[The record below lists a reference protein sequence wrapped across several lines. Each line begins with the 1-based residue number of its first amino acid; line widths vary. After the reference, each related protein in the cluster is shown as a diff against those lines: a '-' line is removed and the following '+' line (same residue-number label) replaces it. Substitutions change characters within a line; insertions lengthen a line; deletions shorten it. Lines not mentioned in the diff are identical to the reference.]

1 MAADGSVI
9 IETRVNDQNVEV
21 TFKDIQ
27 NSAKRMSTF
36 IEGAEEKTRIAV
48 QKQIDTFSKLNNQYA
63 LQEKKVNEL
72 KQKVA
77 DYGQQKI
84 STEEYKEIQAQ
95 ISKASVKLDE
105 LTGKQE
111 RFLATGGSK
120 DSRTYKN
127 MQYDIEELTNT
138 VAIAKGELE
147 DLENT
152 GKAFT
157 SGIDT
162 EQAQNAISNLERE
175 EAKLIDMGNRLN
187 TSFDSVKRKV
197 VDTVMRTLDEKAK
210 KMDKTFSQSAEN
222 INEFNH
228 TTSESAQ
235 YVGMLKS
242 AFLGLKMAIRAPVS
256 LMQKFGTALKERG
269 PQIAAAG
276 VRSLN
281 AAFKKL
287 GRIVNNLFKKFMK
300 LTSGAIVGGLKKLS
314 SGIFGI
320 NKSANKSTSALGN
333 MTKALKTILK
343 YTVGIRSLY
352 ILVNK
357 IRSAIVEGFKNL
369 AQYSDSTNAS
379 ISMLMSSMTRLKNSL
394 ATAFNPILQVAA
406 PALTKLIDLCSKAAT
421 SVGMFFAAL
430 SGQKTFT
437 RAKAVNQD
445 YAKSLES
452 TSTSTNK
459 AAKAAEKQTKAL
471 QKAQKA
477 AKGDVAEFDELN
489 IMQKNTADTAS
500 DLADTVSDNGISPS
514 DMFED
519 VPIESKIKDLAN
531 KLKKYIKS
539 EDWKGLGEYIAKQL
553 NKGLKKVYDA
563 INWKNA
569 GPKIT
574 KFCKAFTE
582 SFNSLVDNLD
592 WDLLGRTIGAGINTL
607 VRTFNLLFGPDG
619 IDFENLGKKF
629 STGLRGMLDEV
640 SWTELGNAL
649 GNKFMI
655 LWKTLEGFVDDMST
669 KNQEGLTGWQ
679 QLGDA
684 IADTLNGTFD
694 RISFKDMAHTVA
706 TGING
711 VFAALQKAVDEF
723 NWEEFTQN
731 IKDGI
736 SEFLQTTDWQAN
748 GKALG
753 DFIKHLCETIR
764 GVMTKENFK
773 ELGEGI
779 GQFLSELPWEEMLTT
794 AAGAIMD
801 ALSGLL
807 EGLSETSAGKVA
819 AALAAALI
827 GTKVVSI
834 VAGAFSTLFGKSI
847 ASGIGTALGGTLL
860 KGGLLAGAGFGGFK
874 FGEWL
879 STKFFGGEKKSA
891 SEFVEDNI
899 IGYQKGD
906 ITGAINEWF
915 KDVFGGVKLSDADL
929 QVYQQWE
936 DAIMIMVKTAD
947 ITGQQGY
954 QLLTYMDSFK
964 NGGES
969 TSLAILEMKNKMDDL
984 GISTKTF
991 EEALNGTAQSTENL
1005 KNSTETATE
1014 KTQGFSQAMQE
1025 TDTSTLIE
1033 KLNSLRYASDKV
1045 SFADLILKSA
1055 DAIDQ
1060 MGGIWENGKQILG
1073 EKALAI
1079 HNEIVNN
1086 GLNPDKDGF
1095 YTLANGQMVQYG
1107 QGIKDYESTLKQQ
1120 TKDTLDSSVIASI
1133 QEALPEQE
1141 KIGGDTGNHFI
1152 EGYTAALIGNNR
1164 VKTAYKDALDGIDT
1178 TSAKEK
1184 AKSDGEEL
1192 AKNTGSGFKKGM
1204 EAVSAEVTESV
1215 NNMLEDDVKDP
1226 VKKSLDIHSPSG
1238 WFAQM
1243 ATYCGQGFGNKLE
1256 VAFAST
1262 FDFFRNF
1269 RTRIN
1274 NNIGSLY
1281 TIGYNVMVGMNNG
1294 MVAGASVMY
1303 NNAKIITSNVSNIFR
1318 NAWKIHSPSRVAGEI
1333 GGYFMEGM
1341 YNKME
1346 EWSNKI
1352 LNMLGNFGNSVTNGM
1367 KLDIPELK
1375 VPVSLTLPKSNLQSY
1390 MPVMASGTIVPPKT
1404 SYTKKT
1410 DTQELEEMIQKVMM
1424 SLPSN
1429 NTKTDDSGIVQSLKE
1444 AISGMTVTT
1453 DGRIIGYLQEKNQQ
1467 DLNRGGTGLFPSYA

>member
-27 NSAKRMSTF
+27 NSAKRMSTS
-36 IEGAEEKTRIAV
+36 IASAEEKTRIAI

-77 DYGQQKI
+77 AYSQQKI
-84 STEEYKEIQAQ
+84 PTADYKEVQEQ
-95 ISKASVKLDE
+95 IGRASAKLSE
-105 LTGKQE
+105 LTARQE
-111 RFLATGGSK
+111 RFLATGGSQNSK
-120 DSRTYKN
+120 SYKN

-138 VAIAKGELE
+138 VAMAKGELK
-147 DLENT
+147 DLEDT

-157 SGIDT
+157 SGINT
-162 EQAQNAISNLERE
+162 EQAQKDISNLERE
-175 EAKLIDMGNRLN
+175 EAKLLDMGNRVQ
-187 TSFDSVKRKV
+187 TSFDSVNQK
-197 VDTVMRTLDEKAK
+197 
-210 KMDKTFSQSAEN
+210 
-222 INEFNH
+222 INECGGEI
-228 TTSESAQ
+228 TRSARESTQ

-242 AFLGLKMAIRAPVS
+242 VFLGLKMAIRAPVS

-394 ATAFNPILQVAA
+394 ATAFNPILQVAT
-406 PALTKLIDLCSKAAT
+406 PVLTKLIDLCSKAAT

-459 AAKAAEKQTKAL
+459 AAKAAEKQAKAL

-519 VPIESKIKDLAN
+519 VPIENKIKDLAN

-655 LWKTLEGFVDDMST
+655 LWKTLEGFVDAMST

-736 SEFLQTTDWQAN
+736 SEFLQTTDWKAN

-773 ELGEGI
+773 ELGEGM

-915 KDVFGGVKLSDADL
+915 KDVFDGVKLSDADL

-936 DAIMIMVKTAD
+936 DTIMSMVKTAD

-954 QLLTYMDSFK
+954 QLLTYMDSLK
-964 NGGES
+964 NDGES
-969 TSLAILEMKNKMDDL
+969 TSLAILEMKDKMDDL

-1120 TKDTLDSSVIASI
+1120 TKETLDSSVIASI

-1204 EAVSAEVTESV
+1204 EAVSTEVTESV

-1243 ATYCGQGFGNKLE
+1243 AAYCGQGFGNKLE
-1256 VAFAST
+1256 AAFTPT

-1269 RTRIN
+1269 RIRIN

-1281 TIGYNVMVGMNNG
+1281 TIGYNVMIGMNNG

-1303 NNAKIITSNVSNIFR
+1303 NNAKIIASNVSNTFR

-1333 GGYFMEGM
+1333 GGYFMKGM

-1444 AISGMTVTT
+1444 AISGMTVTA
-1453 DGRIIGYLQEKNQQ
+1453 DGRIIGYLQEKNLQ
-1467 DLNRGGTGLFPSYA
+1467 DLNRGGPGLFPSYA

>member
-27 NSAKRMSTF
+27 NSAKRMSTS
-36 IEGAEEKTRIAV
+36 IASAEEKTRIAI

-77 DYGQQKI
+77 AYSQQKI
-84 STEEYKEIQAQ
+84 PTVDYKEVQEQ
-95 ISKASVKLDE
+95 IGRASAKLSE
-105 LTGKQE
+105 LTARQE
-111 RFLATGGSK
+111 RFLATGGSQNSK
-120 DSRTYKN
+120 SYKN

-138 VAIAKGELE
+138 VAMAKGELK
-147 DLENT
+147 DLEDM

-157 SGIDT
+157 SGINT
-162 EQAQNAISNLERE
+162 EQAQKDISNLERE
-175 EAKLIDMGNRLN
+175 EAKLLDMGNRVQ
-187 TSFDSVKRKV
+187 TSFDSVNQK
-197 VDTVMRTLDEKAK
+197 
-210 KMDKTFSQSAEN
+210 
-222 INEFNH
+222 INECGGEI
-228 TTSESAQ
+228 TRSARESIQ

-459 AAKAAEKQTKAL
+459 AAKAAEKQAKAL

-500 DLADTVSDNGISPS
+500 DLADTVSGNGISPS

-519 VPIESKIKDLAN
+519 VPIENKIKDLAN

-629 STGLRGMLDEV
+629 STELRGMLDEV

-847 ASGIGTALGGTLL
+847 GMGIGSVVAAGGIGLAIGELISVKLLGG
-860 KGGLLAGAGFGGFK
+860 
-874 FGEWL
+874 EY
-879 STKFFGGEKKSA
+879 KSP

-915 KDVFGGVKLSDADL
+915 KDVFDGVKLSDADL

-936 DAIMIMVKTAD
+936 DTIMSMVKTAD

-954 QLLTYMDSFK
+954 QLLTYMDSLK

>member
-27 NSAKRMSTF
+27 NSAKRMSTS
-36 IEGAEEKTRIAV
+36 IASAEEKTRIAI

-77 DYGQQKI
+77 AYSQQKI
-84 STEEYKEIQAQ
+84 PTVDYKEVQEQ
-95 ISKASVKLDE
+95 IGRASAKLSE
-105 LTGKQE
+105 LTARQE
-111 RFLATGGSK
+111 RFLATGGSQNSK
-120 DSRTYKN
+120 SYKN

-138 VAIAKGELE
+138 VAMAKGELK
-147 DLENT
+147 DLEDT

-157 SGIDT
+157 SGINT
-162 EQAQNAISNLERE
+162 EQAQKDISNLERE
-175 EAKLIDMGNRLN
+175 EAKLLDMGNRVQ
-187 TSFDSVKRKV
+187 TSFDSVNQK
-197 VDTVMRTLDEKAK
+197 
-210 KMDKTFSQSAEN
+210 
-222 INEFNH
+222 INECGGEI
-228 TTSESAQ
+228 TRSARESIQ

-459 AAKAAEKQTKAL
+459 AAKAAEKQAKAL

-500 DLADTVSDNGISPS
+500 DLADTVSGNGISPS

-519 VPIESKIKDLAN
+519 VPIENKIKDLAN

-629 STGLRGMLDEV
+629 STELRGMLDEV

-847 ASGIGTALGGTLL
+847 GMGIGSVVAAGGIGLAIGELISVKLL
-860 KGGLLAGAGFGGFK
+860 D
-874 FGEWL
+874 GEY
-879 STKFFGGEKKSA
+879 KSP

-915 KDVFGGVKLSDADL
+915 KDVFDGVKLSDADL

-936 DAIMIMVKTAD
+936 DTIMSMVKTAD

-954 QLLTYMDSFK
+954 QLLTYMDSLK

-1192 AKNTGSGFKKGM
+1192 AENTGSGFKKGM

>member
-27 NSAKRMSTF
+27 NSAKRMSTS
-36 IEGAEEKTRIAV
+36 IASAEEKTRIAI

-77 DYGQQKI
+77 AYSQQKI
-84 STEEYKEIQAQ
+84 PTVDYKEVQEQ
-95 ISKASVKLDE
+95 IGRASAKLSE
-105 LTGKQE
+105 LTARQE
-111 RFLATGGSK
+111 RFLATGGSQNSK
-120 DSRTYKN
+120 SYKN

-138 VAIAKGELE
+138 VAMAKGELK
-147 DLENT
+147 DLEDT

-157 SGIDT
+157 SGINT
-162 EQAQNAISNLERE
+162 EQAQKDISNLERE
-175 EAKLIDMGNRLN
+175 EAKLLDMGNRVQ
-187 TSFDSVKRKV
+187 TSFDSVNQK
-197 VDTVMRTLDEKAK
+197 
-210 KMDKTFSQSAEN
+210 
-222 INEFNH
+222 INECGGEI
-228 TTSESAQ
+228 TRSARESIQ

-459 AAKAAEKQTKAL
+459 AAKAAEKQAKAL

-500 DLADTVSDNGISPS
+500 DLADTVSGNGISPS

-519 VPIESKIKDLAN
+519 VPIENKIKDLAN

-629 STGLRGMLDEV
+629 STELRGMLDEV

-847 ASGIGTALGGTLL
+847 GMGIGSVVAAGGIGLAIGELISVKLL
-860 KGGLLAGAGFGGFK
+860 D
-874 FGEWL
+874 GEY
-879 STKFFGGEKKSA
+879 KSP

-915 KDVFGGVKLSDADL
+915 KDVFDGVKLSDADL

-936 DAIMIMVKTAD
+936 DTIMSMVKTAD

-954 QLLTYMDSFK
+954 QLLTYMDSLK

>member
-1 MAADGSVI
+1 
-9 IETRVNDQNVEV
+9 
-21 TFKDIQ
+21 
-27 NSAKRMSTF
+27 
-36 IEGAEEKTRIAV
+36 
-48 QKQIDTFSKLNNQYA
+48 
-63 LQEKKVNEL
+63 
-72 KQKVA
+72 
-77 DYGQQKI
+77 
-84 STEEYKEIQAQ
+84 
-95 ISKASVKLDE
+95 
-105 LTGKQE
+105 
-111 RFLATGGSK
+111 
-120 DSRTYKN
+120 
-127 MQYDIEELTNT
+127 
-138 VAIAKGELE
+138 
-147 DLENT
+147 
-152 GKAFT
+152 
-157 SGIDT
+157 
-162 EQAQNAISNLERE
+162 
-175 EAKLIDMGNRLN
+175 
-187 TSFDSVKRKV
+187 
-197 VDTVMRTLDEKAK
+197 
-210 KMDKTFSQSAEN
+210 
-222 INEFNH
+222 
-228 TTSESAQ
+228 
-235 YVGMLKS
+235 
-242 AFLGLKMAIRAPVS
+242 
-256 LMQKFGTALKERG
+256 
-269 PQIAAAG
+269 
-276 VRSLN
+276 
-281 AAFKKL
+281 
-287 GRIVNNLFKKFMK
+287 
-300 LTSGAIVGGLKKLS
+300 
-314 SGIFGI
+314 
-320 NKSANKSTSALGN
+320 
-333 MTKALKTILK
+333 
-343 YTVGIRSLY
+343 
-352 ILVNK
+352 
-357 IRSAIVEGFKNL
+357 
-369 AQYSDSTNAS
+369 
-379 ISMLMSSMTRLKNSL
+379 
-394 ATAFNPILQVAA
+394 
-406 PALTKLIDLCSKAAT
+406 
-421 SVGMFFAAL
+421 
-430 SGQKTFT
+430 
-437 RAKAVNQD
+437 
-445 YAKSLES
+445 
-452 TSTSTNK
+452 
-459 AAKAAEKQTKAL
+459 
-471 QKAQKA
+471 
-477 AKGDVAEFDELN
+477 
-489 IMQKNTADTAS
+489 MQKNTADTAS

-519 VPIESKIKDLAN
+519 VPIENKIKDLAN

-655 LWKTLEGFVDDMST
+655 LWKTLEGFVDAMST

-736 SEFLQTTDWQAN
+736 SEFLQTTDWKAN

-773 ELGEGI
+773 ELGEGM
-779 GQFLSELPWEEMLTT
+779 GQFLSELPWKEMLTT

-915 KDVFGGVKLSDADL
+915 KDVFDGVKLSDADL

-936 DAIMIMVKTAD
+936 DTIMSMVKTAD

-954 QLLTYMDSFK
+954 QLLTYMDSLK
-964 NGGES
+964 NDGES
-969 TSLAILEMKNKMDDL
+969 TSLAILEMKDKMDDL

-1120 TKDTLDSSVIASI
+1120 TKETLDSSVIASI

-1204 EAVSAEVTESV
+1204 EAVSTEVTESV

-1243 ATYCGQGFGNKLE
+1243 AAYCGQGFGNKLE
-1256 VAFAST
+1256 AAFTPT

-1269 RTRIN
+1269 RIRIN

-1281 TIGYNVMVGMNNG
+1281 TIGYNVMIGMNNG

-1303 NNAKIITSNVSNIFR
+1303 NNAKIIASNVSNTFR

-1333 GGYFMEGM
+1333 GGYFMKGM

-1444 AISGMTVTT
+1444 AISGMTVTA
-1453 DGRIIGYLQEKNQQ
+1453 DGRIIGYLQEKNLQ
-1467 DLNRGGTGLFPSYA
+1467 DLNRGGPGLFPSYA

>member
-27 NSAKRMSTF
+27 NSAKRMSTS
-36 IEGAEEKTRIAV
+36 IASAEEKTRIAI

-77 DYGQQKI
+77 AYSQQKI
-84 STEEYKEIQAQ
+84 PTADYKEVQEQ
-95 ISKASVKLDE
+95 IGRASAKLSE
-105 LTGKQE
+105 LTARQE
-111 RFLATGGSK
+111 RFLATGGSQNSK
-120 DSRTYKN
+120 SYKN

-138 VAIAKGELE
+138 VAMAKGELK
-147 DLENT
+147 DLEDT

-157 SGIDT
+157 SGINT
-162 EQAQNAISNLERE
+162 EQAQKDISNLERE
-175 EAKLIDMGNRLN
+175 EAKLLDMGNRVQ
-187 TSFDSVKRKV
+187 TSFDSVNQK
-197 VDTVMRTLDEKAK
+197 
-210 KMDKTFSQSAEN
+210 
-222 INEFNH
+222 INECGGEI
-228 TTSESAQ
+228 TRSARESTQ

-459 AAKAAEKQTKAL
+459 AAKAAEKQAKAL

-779 GQFLSELPWEEMLTT
+779 GQFLSELPWKEMLTT

-834 VAGAFSTLFGKSI
+834 VAGAFSTLLGKSI
-847 ASGIGTALGGTLL
+847 GMGIGSVVAAGGIGLAIGELISVKLLGG
-860 KGGLLAGAGFGGFK
+860 
-874 FGEWL
+874 EY
-879 STKFFGGEKKSA
+879 KSP

-915 KDVFGGVKLSDADL
+915 KDVFDGVKLSDADL

-936 DAIMIMVKTAD
+936 DTIMSMVKTAD

-954 QLLTYMDSFK
+954 QLLTYMDSLK
-964 NGGES
+964 NDGES

-1060 MGGIWENGKQILG
+1060 MGGIWEKGKQILG

-1256 VAFAST
+1256 AAFTPT

-1281 TIGYNVMVGMNNG
+1281 TIGYNVMIGMNNG

-1303 NNAKIITSNVSNIFR
+1303 NNAKIIASNVSNTFR

-1341 YNKME
+1341 YNKMA

-1352 LNMLGNFGNSVTNGM
+1352 LNMLRNFGNSVTNGM

-1404 SYTKKT
+1404 SYTKKA
-1410 DTQELEEMIQKVMM
+1410 DAQDLEEIIQKVMM
-1424 SLPSN
+1424 SLPNN
-1429 NTKTDDSGIVQSLKE
+1429 NTRTDDSNIVQSLKE
-1444 AISGMTVTT
+1444 AISGMTVTA
-1453 DGRIIGYLQEKNQQ
+1453 DGKIIGYLQEKNQQ
-1467 DLNRGGTGLFPSYA
+1467 DLNRGGPGLFPSYA